1 MTLLDGIALSQTIR
15 GELAA
20 EVLSRTAQGLRIPH
34 LVAVIVGENG
44 ASLTYVNAKVKAC
57 EQVGFRS
64 TLLSFPESISETE
77 LLLEIERLNQ
87 DDEVDGYIVQLPL
100 PDHIR
105 DEVILL
111 AINPAKDVDGF
122 HPENVGRMA
131 LGLDCYVPA
140 TPMGILTMLARYKVP
155 TAGKHA
161 VVVGR
166 SHIVG
171 LPVSILLQR
180 NQEPGNCTV
189 TITHSRTTNLAEL
202 CRSADIL
209 IAALGRPGF
218 ITADMVKEGAAV
230 VDVGITR
237 VPDATKKAG
246 FRIAGDVDFDEV
258 AQKCSFIT
266 PVPGGVGP
274 MTIVSLLTNTLQ
286 AAKRRDPK

>member
-1 MTLLDGIALSQTIR
+1 
-15 GELAA
+15 
-20 EVLSRTAQGLRIPH
+20 
-34 LVAVIVGENG
+34 
-44 ASLTYVNAKVKAC
+44 
-57 EQVGFRS
+57 
-64 TLLSFPESISETE
+64 
-77 LLLEIERLNQ
+77 
-87 DDEVDGYIVQLPL
+87 
-100 PDHIR
+100 
-105 DEVILL
+105 
-111 AINPAKDVDGF
+111 
-122 HPENVGRMA
+122 
-131 LGLDCYVPA
+131 
-140 TPMGILTMLARYKVP
+140 
-155 TAGKHA
+155 

-180 NQEPGNCTV
+180 NQYPGNCTV
-189 TITHSRTTNLAEL
+189 TIAHSKTANLAEL

-274 MTIVSLLTNTLQ
+274 MTIVSLLTNTMQ